1 MNNQQRQKSFVPG
14 QKIQIDAGR
23 DLLTSMSQME
33 ERVVLELNLSL
44 CNVASEEKVWVE
56 GGGCSEATGVLT
68 PEQRETWSQ

>member
-1 MNNQQRQKSFVPG
+1 
-14 QKIQIDAGR
+14 
-23 DLLTSMSQME
+23 MSQIE